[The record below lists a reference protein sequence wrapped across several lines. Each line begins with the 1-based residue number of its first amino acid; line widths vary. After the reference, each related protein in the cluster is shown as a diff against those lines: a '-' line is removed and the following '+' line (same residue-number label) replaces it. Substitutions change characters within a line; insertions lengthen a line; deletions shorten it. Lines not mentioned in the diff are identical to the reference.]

1 MNTES
6 QIQKHLMIGLTGGI
20 ASGKSVVARYLE
32 SLGAILIDADQLSRE
47 VVAKGTEGLA
57 EIAEVFGR
65 DILTENGDLNRPA
78 LGALIFADEQK
89 REALNSIVHPRVR
102 AESARRIAEAPRGSV
117 IVQDIPL
124 LVETGQSKNF
134 DKVLVVQAPLEER
147 IRRMVED
154 RGMTREAAL
163 SRIEAQASDAE
174 RAEVADVV
182 LDNSTTIESLL
193 EQVDDFWNQHVVE
206 YLETSKT
213 RSQGA

>member
-1 MNTES
+1 
-6 QIQKHLMIGLTGGI
+6 MIGLTGGI

-32 SLGAILIDADQLSRE
+32 SLGAVLIDADQLSRE

-89 REALNSIVHPRVR
+89 RETLNSIVHPRVR

-154 RGMTREAAL
+154 RGMTRDAAL

>member
-1 MNTES
+1 
-6 QIQKHLMIGLTGGI
+6 MIGLTGGI

-32 SLGAILIDADQLSRE
+32 SLGAVLIDADQLSRE

-124 LVETGQSKNF
+124 LVETGQAKNF

-154 RGMTREAAL
+154 RGMTRDAAL

>member
-6 QIQKHLMIGLTGGI
+6 QIQKPLMIGLTGGI

-32 SLGAILIDADQLSRE
+32 SLGAVLIDADQLSRE

-124 LVETGQSKNF
+124 LVETGQAKNF
-134 DKVLVVQAPLEER
+134 DKVLVVRAPLEVR

-154 RGMTREAAL
+154 RGMTRDAAL

>member
-6 QIQKHLMIGLTGGI
+6 QIQKPLMIGLTGGI

-32 SLGAILIDADQLSRE
+32 SLGAVLIDADQLSRE

-124 LVETGQSKNF
+124 LVETGQAKNF

-154 RGMTREAAL
+154 RGMTRDAAL

>member
-1 MNTES
+1 
-6 QIQKHLMIGLTGGI
+6 MIGLTGGI

-32 SLGAILIDADQLSRE
+32 SLGAVLLDADQLSRE
-47 VVAKGTEGLA
+47 VVAKDTEGLA

-89 REALNSIVHPRVR
+89 REALNSIVHPLVR

-124 LVETGQSKNF
+124 LVETGQVKNF
-134 DKVLVVQAPLEER
+134 DKVLVVQAPFEER

-154 RGMTREAAL
+154 RGMTRDAAL